1 MKRSIREERERWE
14 EEHLSEYAQQS
25 RLSEGRAVEEE
36 SCPIRT
42 EYQRDR
48 DRIIHSKAFRRLKH
62 KTHVFIAPIGDHYR
76 TRLTHTLEVAQI
88 ARTIARALRLNE
100 DLTEAIALAHDLGHT
115 PFGHIG
121 EQVLDRLNP
130 GGFRHY
136 EQSVRVITFLEKKD
150 AGRPGLNPTAEV
162 IDGVAMHTGDNIAK
176 TLEGKIIKLSDR
188 IAYINHDI
196 DDAIRAGVLVESDLP
211 KEVTRLLGKRNSERI
226 HTLVADVIENSWDKN
241 EISMSPPIYEAMM
254 ELREFMFERVYLNR
268 KVKEEEDRAHFVIE
282 MLYRYYQKNMD
293 ALPPGHLEIYRDDPV
308 HCDDPDDRVITD
320 YIAGMTDKYV
330 MQVFNDVFIPKAWK
344 S

>member
-1 MKRSIREERERWE
+1 M
-14 EEHLSEYAQQS
+14 
-25 RLSEGRAVEEE
+25 
-36 SCPIRT
+36 
-42 EYQRDR
+42 
-48 DRIIHSKAFRRLKH
+48 
-62 KTHVFIAPIGDHYR
+62 
-76 TRLTHTLEVAQI
+76 
-88 ARTIARALRLNE
+88 
-100 DLTEAIALAHDLGHT
+100 
-115 PFGHIG
+115 
-121 EQVLDRLNP
+121 
-130 GGFRHY
+130 
-136 EQSVRVITFLEKKD
+136 EKKD

-268 KVKEEEDRAHFVIE
+268 KVKKKRISTLCHRNA
-282 MLYRYYQKNMD
+282 LSLLSKNMD
-293 ALPPGHLEIYRDDPV
+293 ALPPGHLNLPRRSV
-308 HCDDPDDRVITD
+308 HCDAPDDRVIWTTLR
-320 YIAGMTDKYV
+320 A
-330 MQVFNDVFIPKAWK
+330 
-344 S
+344 